1 MINKSRIALITGVN
15 GQDGSYLARFLLT
28 KGYEAWGTSR
38 DADGSSLNN
47 LKILGIKN
55 QIKMISMTPED
66 FRSVLAT
73 VDTCNPEKA
82 QMILGWKAA
91 VGIQKVIHNLI
102 NEIHD

>member
-28 KGYEAWGTSR
+28 KGYEVWGTSR
-38 DADGSSLNN
+38 DAD
-47 LKILGIKN
+47 ILLSQG
-55 QIKMISMTPED
+55 
-66 FRSVLAT
+66 
-73 VDTCNPEKA
+73 NPEKA